1 MKKHLLNALALLPL
15 FLVAQPNTDVFLFD
29 LNTKNG
35 TFELSNMKNI
45 SDNEGYD
52 NQPSF
57 LDNNT
62 ILYAGSRNGQTD
74 IVKYKNCIIINGI
87 FFAFN
92 SNSAII

>member
-1 MKKHLLNALALLPL
+1 MKKHLLNTLALLPL

-29 LNTKNG
+29 LNTENG

-62 ILYAGSRNGQTD
+62 RTC
-74 IVKYKNCIIINGI
+74 NCQCRIDFIRRIAQWSDRYCKI
-87 FFAFN
+87 
-92 SNSAII
+92 